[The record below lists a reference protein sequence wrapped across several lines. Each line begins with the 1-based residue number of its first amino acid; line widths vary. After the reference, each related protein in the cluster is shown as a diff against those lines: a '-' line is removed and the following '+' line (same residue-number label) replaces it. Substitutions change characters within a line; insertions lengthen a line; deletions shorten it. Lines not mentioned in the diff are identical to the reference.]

1 MTVFSPFEATKPAY
15 MTTEAVN
22 ANQTKVN
29 WGFSGHFAYS
39 TKVMFLFVD
48 VDTLINADVQQG
60 LDTLKVVL
68 EQ

>member
-1 MTVFSPFEATKPAY
+1 

-22 ANQTKVN
+22 TNQTKVN
-29 WGFSGHFAYS
+29 WGFSGHCAYS

-48 VDTLINADVQQG
+48 VDTLISADVKQG
-60 LDTLKVVL
+60 LDTLNVVL